1 MKDYQI
7 IYRYGSSESSNGE
20 YAHPT
25 FDFIIQDTKKDYP
38 SHDSLFTLVFQN
50 NKREGQSILK
60 SYAPYVERL
69 DLDSYYIEETMRVL
83 KKLAGC
89 RTLKQVVKILRQ
101 SKIERMV
108 YDSPTYSYFP
118 YRYRNLRDLFFQAK
132 EKGLS
137 LTA

>member
-25 FDFIIQDTKKDYP
+25 FDFIIQDTRKDYP
-38 SHDSLFTLVFQN
+38 SHNSLFTLVFQN
-50 NKREGQSILK
+50 NKKEGQSILK

-69 DLDSYYIEETMRVL
+69 DLDSYYIEETLRVL
-83 KKLAGC
+83 KKLSTV
-89 RTLKQVVKILRQ
+89 RTIKQVVQVLKTA
-101 SKIERMV
+101 KIERMV
-108 YDSPTYSYFP
+108 YDSESYSYFP
-118 YRYRNLRDLFFQAK
+118 YRYRKVRDLFFQAR